1 MSSLLESPIAAQ
13 ASSLTSGVTSGAV
26 ARMADTATL
35 PQSELPIIQG
45 GRHHRRRSSKR
56 RSSKRCS
63 KGRKS
68 QRRRSRRLRRPFFL
82 L

>member
-13 ASSLTSGVTSGAV
+13 ASPAGGGVTSGAV
-26 ARMADTATL
+26 ARMASDPAAL
-35 PQSELPIIQG
+35 PQSEMTTIQG
-45 GRHHRRRSSKR
+45 GRRRQRRSSKR
-56 RSSKRCS
+56 RSST

-68 QRRRSRRLRRPFFL
+68 QRRRSKRLRRPFFL

>member
-13 ASSLTSGVTSGAV
+13 ASSVTGGVTSGAV
-26 ARMADTATL
+26 ARMANDAATL
-35 PQSELPIIQG
+35 PQSEVSTIQG
-45 GRHHRRRSSKR
+45 GRRRQRRSSKR
-56 RSSKRCS
+56 RSST

-68 QRRRSRRLRRPFFL
+68 QRRRSKRLRRPFFL